1 MAGCLAG
8 GFAKGFGYLDD
19 GLLAGLVHDL
29 GKYSDAFQRRIRNPD
44 HCGPVDHSTAGAL
57 LLMRHACPL
66 AAMAVAGHH
75 AGLPDLGSYGE
86 LEGPT
91 FMSRMNRARRAGD
104 CNPLALAQA
113 GEAQLD
119 IPQSA
124 FLHGT
129 RSAKPMTSSKR
140 SERWSLYTDMMLT
153 RMLFSALVDADRL
166 DAEFFTS
173 NRIDRAEHHILESL
187 KKHLGPQ
194 NLTSGRVPAFDALRE
209 ASLTVSVERDAEDRS
224 RIDRLAAIMEE
235 AADGYLA
242 APDKRPIDIR
252 RCELLERCLACGKD
266 PSYGTGL
273 YTLTAPTGSGKTIS
287 SIAFALEHA
296 RTNNLRRVIYV
307 IPYTSIID
315 QTVGQFEAIFGTDA
329 VLPHYSEAPYQLKN
343 ESDMDETDLRRALAA
358 ENWNAPIV
366 VTTAVQF
373 FESLYSNATSRC
385 RKLHNIADSVI
396 VFDEAQTLPVPY
408 LRPCVRAIAE
418 LVERYGSTAVL
429 CTATQP
435 ELQPLFDE
443 SFDGDHVRVPE
454 ISPFTRDDRD
464 SFRRVTIKRLGDIAL
479 DALAE
484 RLGHH
489 KQVLCVVNTRSKAQ
503 CLHDRLAEDDAE
515 GSFCLTTLQC
525 AADRQRLFAEIRDR
539 LDAGASCRVVSTS
552 LIEAGVDVDFP
563 VAYREEAGLD
573 SVIQTAGRCNREG
586 RRPVSESV
594 VHVFSTEGGCA
605 PFLRQNIAAFRA
617 VADRHADL
625 NTDEAVRA
633 YFAEVLCLRNGG
645 AARATVGNDALDR
658 KRILPL
664 HGRDANWPFADIA
677 KRFRLIDTPTIPVYS
692 KIRNDSTK
700 PTRTTTNRERTMTD
714 RKPIENRYD
723 FTILFEVKD
732 GNPNGDPDSGNM
744 PRVDIETGNGL
755 TTDVCVK
762 RKIRDYVQTVMGEQ
776 APWRIYIQNRQTL
789 NRLDSEALKA
799 EHIDT
804 SLESK
809 DFAKEIKAL
818 KKTDPELDQRLRDY
832 MCDQFFDIRT
842 FGAVMTTFVKGS
854 LSCGQVRGP
863 VQLGFARSID
873 PISVQE
879 ISITRIAVT
888 TEADAAEKNNTMGNK
903 FIIPYGLYRMNGY
916 ISAKLA
922 QNVTGFCDEDLD
934 VLWQAILNMF
944 EFDRSAA
951 RGNMAVRKLYVFK
964 HSSAL
969 GDAPSWKLFDSINVH
984 KRAEVDAPRDFADY
998 EVRVNRE
1005 AIPESVSLTEM
1016 VDHAL

>member
-1 MAGCLAG
+1 MCATYYARTSDHGYETCAEHLAMAGCLAG

-625 NTDEAVRA
+625 NTDEAVHA
-633 YFAEVLCLRNGG
+633 YFAEVLCLLN
-645 AARATVGNDALDR
+645 
-658 KRILPL
+658 
-664 HGRDANWPFADIA
+664 
-677 KRFRLIDTPTIPVYS
+677 
-692 KIRNDSTK
+692 
-700 PTRTTTNRERTMTD
+700 
-714 RKPIENRYD
+714 
-723 FTILFEVKD
+723 
-732 GNPNGDPDSGNM
+732 
-744 PRVDIETGNGL
+744 
-755 TTDVCVK
+755 
-762 RKIRDYVQTVMGEQ
+762 QT
-776 APWRIYIQNRQTL
+776 
-789 NRLDSEALKA
+789 
-799 EHIDT
+799 
-804 SLESK
+804 
-809 DFAKEIKAL
+809 
-818 KKTDPELDQRLRDY
+818 
-832 MCDQFFDIRT
+832 IRT
-842 FGAVMTTFVKGS
+842 QSKTAKVSPQMAGAVMKAILEDTPYPMTLINAVERRINAEHDISPDKAAIIKAYYLRATTNAQFKEVLRMDINEESGYLPYVLGRMFSIYEQIQLAAIPGINTTIKDKYFTSASTTPARIFPILGDLAAKHMRKTWKSEGLKVKLDKALGELTGRVGDRYPSRLS
-854 LSCGQVRGP
+854 LEERGAF
-863 VQLGFARSID
+863 QLGYYFENQKRFDKAN
-873 PISVQE
+873 
-879 ISITRIAVT
+879 
-888 TEADAAEKNNTMGNK
+888 KNNNEQGEN
-903 FIIPYGLYRMNGY
+903 N
-916 ISAKLA
+916 
-922 QNVTGFCDEDLD
+922 D
-934 VLWQAILNMF
+934 
-944 EFDRSAA
+944 
-951 RGNMAVRKLYVFK
+951 
-964 HSSAL
+964 
-969 GDAPSWKLFDSINVH
+969 
-984 KRAEVDAPRDFADY
+984 
-998 EVRVNRE
+998 
-1005 AIPESVSLTEM
+1005 
-1016 VDHAL
+1016 

>member
-1 MAGCLAG
+1 MCATYYARTSDHGYETCAEHLAMAGCLAG

-57 LLMRHACPL
+57 LLMRYACPL

-113 GEAQLD
+113 GETQLN

-129 RSAKPMTSSKR
+129 RSAKPTTSGKR
-140 SERWSLYTDMMLT
+140 SEQWSLYTDMMLT

-187 KKHLGPQ
+187 KKHLGPL
-194 NLTSGRVPAFDALRE
+194 NLASGRVPAFDALRE
-209 ASLTVSVERDAEDRS
+209 ASLTVSAERDAEDRS
-224 RIDRLAAIMEE
+224 RIDRLAAIMENT
-235 AADGYLA
+235 ADGYLA

-252 RCELLERCLACGKD
+252 RCELLERCLDCGKD
-266 PSYGTGL
+266 PSHGTGL

-315 QTVGQFEAIFGTDA
+315 QTVGQFEAIFGTDV

-454 ISPFTRDDRD
+454 ISPFTRDDMD
-464 SFRRVTIKRLGDIAL
+464 SFRRVTIKRLCDIAL

-484 RLGHH
+484 RLGSH

-503 CLHDRLAEDDAE
+503 YLHDRLAEDDAE

-586 RRPVSESV
+586 RRLASESV

-617 VADRHADL
+617 VVDRHADL

-645 AARATVGNDALDR
+645 AARANVGNDALDR

-677 KRFRLIDTPTIPVYS
+677 KRFRLIDTPTIPVYIPLPGEGS
-692 KIRNDSTK
+692 LLCERLERGDMD
-700 PTRTTTNRERTMTD
+700 RT
-714 RKPIENRYD
+714 
-723 FTILFEVKD
+723 LFE
-732 GNPNGDPDSGNM
+732 
-744 PRVDIETGNGL
+744 
-755 TTDVCVK
+755 
-762 RKIRDYVQTVMGEQ
+762 IRGGT
-776 APWRIYIQNRQTL
+776 
-789 NRLDSEALKA
+789 
-799 EHIDT
+799 
-804 SLESK
+804 
-809 DFAKEIKAL
+809 
-818 KKTDPELDQRLRDY
+818 
-832 MCDQFFDIRT
+832 
-842 FGAVMTTFVKGS
+842 
-854 LSCGQVRGP
+854 RG
-863 VQLGFARSID
+863 R
-873 PISVQE
+873 
-879 ISITRIAVT
+879 
-888 TEADAAEKNNTMGNK
+888 
-903 FIIPYGLYRMNGY
+903 
-916 ISAKLA
+916 
-922 QNVTGFCDEDLD
+922 
-934 VLWQAILNMF
+934 
-944 EFDRSAA
+944 
-951 RGNMAVRKLYVFK
+951 RG
-964 HSSAL
+964 
-969 GDAPSWKLFDSINVH
+969 
-984 KRAEVDAPRDFADY
+984 
-998 EVRVNRE
+998 
-1005 AIPESVSLTEM
+1005 
-1016 VDHAL
+1016 

>member
-1 MAGCLAG
+1 MCATYYARTSDHGYETCAEHLAMAGCLAG

-57 LLMRHACPL
+57 LLMRHVCPL

-86 LEGPT
+86 LEGST

-129 RSAKPMTSSKR
+129 RSAKPMTSGKR
-140 SERWSLYTDMMLT
+140 PERWSLYTDMMLT

-166 DAEFFTS
+166 DAEFFTA
-173 NRIDRAEHHILESL
+173 NRVDRAEHHILESL

-194 NLTSGRVPAFDALRE
+194 DLASGRVPAFDALRE
-209 ASLTVSVERDAEDRS
+209 ASLTVSVERDAEDWS

-235 AADGYLA
+235 VADGYLA
-242 APDKRPIDIR
+242 APGKRPIDIR

-266 PSYGTGL
+266 SSYGTGL

-343 ESDMDETDLRRALAA
+343 ESDMDATDLRRALAA

-435 ELQPLFDE
+435 ELQPLLDE

-454 ISPFTRDDRD
+454 ISPFTCDDRD

-484 RLGHH
+484 RLGGH

-503 CLHDRLAEDDAE
+503 YLHDRLADDDAE

-586 RRPVSESV
+586 RRSASESV

-645 AARATVGNDALDR
+645 TVRANVGNDALDR

-677 KRFRLIDTPTIPVYS
+677 KRFRLIDTPTIPVYIPLPGEGS
-692 KIRNDSTK
+692 LLCERLERGDMD
-700 PTRTTTNRERTMTD
+700 RTLF
-714 RKPIENRYD
+714 RKLGRYA
-723 FTILFEVKD
+723 V
-732 GNPNGDPDSGNM
+732 NVW
-744 PRVDIETGNGL
+744 PRHLEQLKSVGAVLAVGPGKSDEEDCFVLRDMGL
-755 TTDVCVK
+755 YSSRLGLK
-762 RKIRDYVQTVMGEQ
+762 
-776 APWRIYIQNRQTL
+776 
-789 NRLDSEALKA
+789 LDSATA
-799 EHIDT
+799 DGI
-804 SLESK
+804 
-809 DFAKEIKAL
+809 
-818 KKTDPELDQRLRDY
+818 
-832 MCDQFFDIRT
+832 
-842 FGAVMTTFVKGS
+842 FV
-854 LSCGQVRGP
+854 
-863 VQLGFARSID
+863 
-873 PISVQE
+873 
-879 ISITRIAVT
+879 
-888 TEADAAEKNNTMGNK
+888 
-903 FIIPYGLYRMNGY
+903 
-916 ISAKLA
+916 
-922 QNVTGFCDEDLD
+922 
-934 VLWQAILNMF
+934 
-944 EFDRSAA
+944 
-951 RGNMAVRKLYVFK
+951 
-964 HSSAL
+964 
-969 GDAPSWKLFDSINVH
+969 
-984 KRAEVDAPRDFADY
+984 
-998 EVRVNRE
+998 
-1005 AIPESVSLTEM
+1005 
-1016 VDHAL
+1016 

>member
-1 MAGCLAG
+1 MCATYYARTSDHGYETCAEHLAMAGCLAG

-57 LLMRHACPL
+57 LLMRHVCPL

-86 LEGPT
+86 LEGST

-129 RSAKPMTSSKR
+129 RSAKPMTSGKR
-140 SERWSLYTDMMLT
+140 PERWSLYIDMMLT

-166 DAEFFTS
+166 DAEFFTF
-173 NRIDRAEHHILESL
+173 N
-187 KKHLGPQ
+187 
-194 NLTSGRVPAFDALRE
+194 
-209 ASLTVSVERDAEDRS
+209 
-224 RIDRLAAIMEE
+224 
-235 AADGYLA
+235 
-242 APDKRPIDIR
+242 
-252 RCELLERCLACGKD
+252 
-266 PSYGTGL
+266 
-273 YTLTAPTGSGKTIS
+273 
-287 SIAFALEHA
+287 
-296 RTNNLRRVIYV
+296 
-307 IPYTSIID
+307 PYTSIID

-343 ESDMDETDLRRALAA
+343 ESDMDATDLRRALAA

-435 ELQPLFDE
+435 ELQPLLDE

-484 RLGHH
+484 RLGGH

-503 CLHDRLAEDDAE
+503 YLHDRLADDDAE

-586 RRPVSESV
+586 RRPSSESV

-633 YFAEVLCLRNGG
+633 YLII
-645 AARATVGNDALDR
+645 ATQPIPPRCSSA
-658 KRILPL
+658 P
-664 HGRDANWPFADIA
+664 NWMMACW
-677 KRFRLIDTPTIPVYS
+677 TS
-692 KIRNDSTK
+692 N
-700 PTRTTTNRERTMTD
+700 
-714 RKPIENRYD
+714 
-723 FTILFEVKD
+723 
-732 GNPNGDPDSGNM
+732 
-744 PRVDIETGNGL
+744 
-755 TTDVCVK
+755 
-762 RKIRDYVQTVMGEQ
+762 
-776 APWRIYIQNRQTL
+776 PWRSGH
-789 NRLDSEALKA
+789 D
-799 EHIDT
+799 H
-804 SLESK
+804 
-809 DFAKEIKAL
+809 
-818 KKTDPELDQRLRDY
+818 QR
-832 MCDQFFDIRT
+832 
-842 FGAVMTTFVKGS
+842 FV
-854 LSCGQVRGP
+854 R
-863 VQLGFARSID
+863 
-873 PISVQE
+873 
-879 ISITRIAVT
+879 
-888 TEADAAEKNNTMGNK
+888 
-903 FIIPYGLYRMNGY
+903 
-916 ISAKLA
+916 
-922 QNVTGFCDEDLD
+922 
-934 VLWQAILNMF
+934 
-944 EFDRSAA
+944 
-951 RGNMAVRKLYVFK
+951 
-964 HSSAL
+964 
-969 GDAPSWKLFDSINVH
+969 
-984 KRAEVDAPRDFADY
+984 
-998 EVRVNRE
+998 
-1005 AIPESVSLTEM
+1005 
-1016 VDHAL
+1016 